1 MSGQGQTSG
10 TGANGRSGYKMA
22 AAAGMDFFRVVK
34 GRLAVIVTLS
44 LIGAITSVIPLIG
57 IVELA
62 RTLWPALSGGSVD
75 SGRAWAIVVISAAAL
90 VVSFVAAGSSAGIS
104 HLADSD
110 LQLDLRTRIVQHLRL
125 LPLGWFDARSSGAV
139 RKATENDVSAL
150 HQLVAHAIQDFIT
163 AVTVPLISIVYLL
176 VSEWRMVLA
185 CILPIVVTVFLYQK
199 MMGGSP
205 EKYVEYD
212 ASVVRLNSATIEYV
226 QGIAVVKTFGQA
238 GRSHGRYRD
247 ETGRFVKFYGDWMR
261 ETSTPQSA
269 IEIVT
274 SPVVIL
280 TYLCGVGTWLVSAG
294 ITTPV
299 GILPAL
305 LLGIGLTAPLL
316 NLGFT
321 AQFIRNAVKAR
332 ESLLEFFSQPAI
344 AQPVAPISPRGG
356 AVAMDD
362 VAFSYDGEHRVLH
375 EIAGTCAPS
384 TVTALVGP
392 SGSGKSTLARLVPRF
407 YDATEGAV
415 TVGGADVRRIVA
427 AQLYSQVG
435 FVFQDSY
442 LLRTT
447 VRDNIRLTD
456 PKATQERVEK
466 AARAAQIHD
475 RIMRLPRGYDS
486 IIGQDAHLSGGEA
499 QRLTIARAL
508 LTDAPILVLDE
519 ATAFADPDSEAA
531 IQRALSELAKER
543 TLLVIAHRLHTITGA
558 DQLLVMDGGRIVERG
573 THAGLSQAGGL
584 YQEMWERYEAARPEG
599 FAGSR
604 ADASSPLSVSTGNS
618 NTRNSSH
625 LTTEADR

>member
-1 MSGQGQTSG
+1 
-10 TGANGRSGYKMA
+10 MA
-22 AAAGMDFFRVVK
+22 SSAGMDFFRAVK
-34 GRLAVIVTLS
+34 GRLVVIVTLS
-44 LIGAITSVIPLIG
+44 LIGAVTSVIPLIG
-57 IVELA
+57 IVELTK
-62 RTLWPALSGGSVD
+62 TLWPALSGGSVD
-75 SGRAWAIVVISAAAL
+75 SGRAWAIVLISAAAL
-90 VVSFVAAGSSAGIS
+90 LVSFVTAGSSAGIS

-110 LQLDLRTRIVQHLRL
+110 LQLDLRTRIVQHLRS

-139 RKATENDVSAL
+139 RKATDVSAL

-163 AVTVPLISIVYLL
+163 AVTVPLISIVYLF
-176 VSEWRMVLA
+176 VSEWRMALA
-185 CILPIVVTVFLYQK
+185 CILPIFITVILYQR
-199 MMGGSP
+199 MMGGNP

-247 ETGRFVKFYGDWMR
+247 ETGRFVRFYGSWMR
-261 ETSTPQSA
+261 ETSTMQSV

-274 SPVVIL
+274 SPVFIL
-280 TYLCGVGTWLVSAG
+280 VYLCGIGTWLVSTG
-294 ITTPV
+294 ITTAV

-332 ESLLEFFSQPAI
+332 ESLLEFFSQPTI
-344 AQPVAPISPRGG
+344 AQPTAPIPPRDS
-356 AVAMDD
+356 AVEIED
-362 VAFSYDGEHRVLH
+362 VAFSYDGEHRVLN
-375 EIAGTCAPS
+375 EITGACAPG

-407 YDATEGAV
+407 YDVTEG
-415 TVGGADVRRIVA
+415 TVSIGAADVRRIVA

-442 LLRTT
+442 LLRTS

-456 PKATQERVEK
+456 PQASQEKVEG

-486 IIGQDAHLSGGEA
+486 VIGQDAHLSGGEA

-531 IQRALSELAKER
+531 IQRALSVLAKER

-573 THAGLSQAGGL
+573 THAELSRAGGL
-584 YQEMWERYEAARPEG
+584 YQEMWERYEAARPKELAVLQAGPGSPIEG
-599 FAGSR
+599 NLDGS
-604 ADASSPLSVSTGNS
+604 PMPTGS
-618 NTRNSSH
+618 YP
-625 LTTEADR
+625 TTEADR

>member
-1 MSGQGQTSG
+1 
-10 TGANGRSGYKMA
+10 MA
-22 AAAGMDFFRVVK
+22 SAAGMDFFRVVK
-34 GRLAVIVTLS
+34 GRLAIIVTLS
-44 LIGAITSVIPLIG
+44 LVGAVTSVVPLIG

-62 RTLWPALSGGSVD
+62 KTLWPALTGEPVN
-75 SGRAWAIVVISAAAL
+75 SGRAWLIVLISAVAL
-90 VVSFVAAGSSAGIS
+90 VVSFVAAGTSAGIS

-110 LQLDLRTRIVQHLRL
+110 LQLDLRTRIVQHLRS

-163 AVTVPLISIVYLL
+163 AVAVPLISIVYLFL
-176 VSEWRMVLA
+176 SEWHMALA
-185 CILPIVVTVFLYQK
+185 CIVPILVTVVLYQK
-199 MMGGSP
+199 MMRTSP

-226 QGIAVVKTFGQA
+226 QGIAVVKAFGQA

-247 ETGRFVKFYGDWMR
+247 ETRRFVKFYGDWMR
-261 ETSTPQSA
+261 ETSTMQSA
-269 IEIVT
+269 VEIVT
-274 SPVVIL
+274 SPVVVL
-280 TYLCGVGTWLVSAG
+280 LYLCGIGTWLVSAG
-294 ITTPV
+294 VTAPAD
-299 GILPAL
+299 ILPAL

-321 AQFIRNAVKAR
+321 AQFIRDAVKAR
-332 ESLLEFFSQPAI
+332 ESLVEFFAQPTI
-344 AQPVAPISPRGG
+344 AQPTAPVPPQGS
-356 AVAMDD
+356 AVEMKD
-362 VAFSYDGEHRVLH
+362 VAFSYDGEHRVLN
-375 EIAGTCAPS
+375 EIVASCAPG

-407 YDATEGAV
+407 YDVESGSV
-415 TVGGADVRRIVA
+415 SIGDADVRRIVA
-427 AQLYSQVG
+427 AELYSQVG

-456 PKATQERVEK
+456 PEASQVRVEET
-466 AARAAQIHD
+466 ACAAQIHD

-486 IIGQDAHLSGGEA
+486 VIGEDAHLSGGEA

-531 IQRALSELAKER
+531 IQRALSVLAKER

-558 DQLLVMDGGRIVERG
+558 DQLLVMDGGRMVERG
-573 THAGLSQAGGL
+573 THMELAEAGGL
-584 YQEMWERYEAARPEG
+584 YQNMWERYEAARPG
-599 FAGSR
+599 TLATSGVAPSSR
-604 ADASSPLSVSTGNS
+604 SANTPANFNTPTSSNFM
-618 NTRNSSH
+618 
-625 LTTEADR
+625 TEDDL